1 MDNNIDSKKADNRVL
16 DEVIV
21 ERKKKE
27 LEQIED
33 TRENFIK
40 LSKSIERCIDLLDA
54 SVRKSNSN
62 RDLEALRRDNTH
74 NLSKT
79 LEQLYER
86 KLEIEKKYRNYK
98 EEEE

>member
-33 TRENFIK
+33 TRESFIK

-74 NLSKT
+74 N
-79 LEQLYER
+79 
-86 KLEIEKKYRNYK
+86 
-98 EEEE
+98 

>member
-33 TRENFIK
+33 TRESFIK

-86 KLEIEKKYRNYK
+86 KLEVEKKYRNYK